1 MTNKIIFII
10 ITACWFINPISAQ
23 FNCDLNPEDYES
35 NASLVMELFFDGIAS
50 DNPLDIIIAVDMSG
64 NCRGV
69 STGSDYGLGY
79 IAQEMMVYG
88 NMTGELITF
97 QAYDY
102 SEEQVYE
109 TVLENYIF
117 SANDIKGT
125 FSEPWIFHAECEDS
139 DDDSICNNSDDCI
152 GTYDDCN
159 ICSGDNSTC
168 TGCTDQ
174 NATNFDPDATVDD
187 GSCILAIDSPEIPD
201 IYSLVAY
208 PNPFNP
214 VSAISFTIPK
224 MGLVTLGVYNL
235 LGKELEILLNK
246 NLSMGRY
253 TITWNASSY
262 SSGFYLI
269 RMASYDRTSGLQI
282 DNRFLVTQQLLL
294 IK

>member
-1 MTNKIIFII
+1 
-10 ITACWFINPISAQ
+10 
-23 FNCDLNPEDYES
+23 
-35 NASLVMELFFDGIAS
+35 
-50 DNPLDIIIAVDMSG
+50 
-64 NCRGV
+64 
-69 STGSDYGLGY
+69 
-79 IAQEMMVYG
+79 MMVYG

-102 SEEQVYE
+102 SDVQVYE
-109 TVLENYIF
+109 TVVENYAF
-117 SANDIKGT
+117 SSNDIKGT
-125 FSEPWIFHAECEDS
+125 FSEPWIIHAECEDS
-139 DDDSICNNSDDCI
+139 DDDTICNDIDDCI
-152 GTYDDCN
+152 GTYDNCN

-187 GSCILAIDSPEIPD
+187 DSCILSIDSPEIPG
-201 IYSLVAY
+201 IYSLVTY

-235 LGKELEILLNK
+235 LGKELESLLNK

-262 SSGFYLI
+262 PSGLYLV
-269 RMASYDRTSGLQI
+269 RMASYDRAPGVQI
-282 DNRFLVTQQLLL
+282 ENSKHGFLLTQKLLL